1 MSKKTL
7 RNRLV
12 IRGKCPKILL
22 VLLMLVFGGQVLA
35 SANFSC
41 HNEASSPQTTE
52 QPMDSFMMDHSQHLD
67 LNSSADGVTSLDCCP
82 DCDCSVGG
90 CSNSAVLPA
99 PQNLFSFD
107 VVLPTS
113 RDNERV
119 DDKLTLSLFRPPV
132 SR

>member
-1 MSKKTL
+1 
-7 RNRLV
+7 V
-12 IRGKCPKILL
+12 IRVKCQKIFL
-22 VLLMLVFGGQVLA
+22 VLLMLVFGAQVLA

-41 HNEASSPQTTE
+41 HNETSSPESAE
-52 QPMDSFMMDHSQHLD
+52 QAMDSYMMDHSQHLTLD
-67 LNSSADGVTSLDCCP
+67 SSADGVTSLDCCP

-99 PQNLFSFD
+99 TQHLFSFD
-107 VVLPTS
+107 MVLPTN

>member
-1 MSKKTL
+1 M
-7 RNRLV
+7 
-12 IRGKCPKILL
+12 IRVKCQKILL
-22 VLLMLVFGGQVLA
+22 VLLMLVFSGQVLA

-41 HNEASSPQTTE
+41 HNEASSPEMTE
-52 QPMDSFMMDHSQHLD
+52 QAMDSYMMDHSQHLTLD
-67 LNSSADGVTSLDCCP
+67 SSADGVTSLDCCP
-82 DCDCSVGG
+82 DCDCKVGG

-99 PQNLFSFD
+99 PQNLLSFD
-107 VVLPTS
+107 VALPTS

>member
-1 MSKKTL
+1 MIKV
-7 RNRLV
+7 RYQ
-12 IRGKCPKILL
+12 KILL

-41 HNEASSPQTTE
+41 HNETSTPKSTE
-52 QPMDSFMMDHSQHLD
+52 QAMDSYMMDHSQHLGLD
-67 LNSSADGVTSLDCCP
+67 SSADGVTSLDCCP

-99 PQNLFSFD
+99 TQNLFSFN
-107 VVLPTS
+107 VLLPTS
-113 RDNERV
+113 RDNESV